1 MFGLE
6 TILTTV
12 LGSLIGGS
20 GSALSKWMGMRE
32 KKINNEHELKLIE
45 MQINAKRSE
54 TENNLSIAQEKGYAD
69 IRTKSYEHDGLIGE
83 TSIWVNNALRMVRPV
98 LTLLLI
104 ALIWAIWI
112 TIAKEDIDIKNEII
126 DGVLF
131 MSSVALAWWFG
142 DRSPMSKKMNS
153 IK

>member
-1 MFGLE
+1 MLGLE
-6 TILTTV
+6 TIITTV

-32 KKINNEHELKLIE
+32 KKISNEHELKLIE
-45 MQINAKRSE
+45 MQIQSKRAE
-54 TENNLSIAQEKGYAD
+54 TENDLAIAQEKGYAD
-69 IRTKSYEHDGLIGE
+69 IRTKSYEHDGSTGE
-83 TSIWVNNALRMVRPV
+83 TSLWVNNALRMVRPI

-104 ALIWAIWI
+104 ALIWTIWM
-112 TIAKEDIDIKNEII
+112 TIAKDDLEIKNEII

-142 DRSPMSKKMNS
+142 DRSPMTSKINS